1 VPWMVPTGAL
11 ALKGVCMAA
20 RSVWKGFIRFSLV
33 AVPVKAYTATNS
45 AGGAVSLNQLHKE
58 CNSRI
63 QYKKVCP
70 THGELQAADIV
81 SGHEFSPGQYVVIDP
96 EEIDKLRTQG
106 DKAINVSSFI
116 DADKLDPLYYSGR
129 TYYLVPDGPVGQKPY
144 SLLQQTLKDSNKFA
158 FAQVVFSGK
167 EQIVVL
173 RPVNNLIVM
182 SMLSYGA
189 EVKAIS
195 EFEPEA
201 PKVDLSQEELKL
213 AKTLTDTMA
222 VDDFDISEYK
232 DKYAENLTKL
242 IEAKVSGKQIVAPP
256 TEDTPQVINLM
267 EALQKSLDEAKKT
280 MKPSKP
286 AKQVAPSS
294 GEKAVAAAKR
304 KKA

>member
-1 VPWMVPTGAL
+1 
-11 ALKGVCMAA
+11 MAA

-45 AGGAVSLNQLHKE
+45 GGGAVSLNK

-81 SGHEFSPGQYVVIDP
+81 SGYEFSPGQYVVIDP
-96 EEIDKLRTQG
+96 DEIDKLRTQG
-106 DKAINVSSFI
+106 DKAINVASFI
-116 DADKLDPLYYSGR
+116 DADKLDSLYYSGR
-129 TYYLVPDGPVGQKPY
+129 SYYLVPDGPVGQKPY
-144 SLLQQTLKDSNKFA
+144 SLLQQTLKDANKFA

-189 EVKAIS
+189 EVKPPL

-213 AKTLTDTMA
+213 AKMLTEALA
-222 VDDFDISEYK
+222 VDDFDINAYK

-256 TEDTPQVINLM
+256 SEETPQVINLM
-267 EALQKSLDEAKKT
+267 EALKKSLDDARKAAKPG
-280 MKPSKP
+280 KPP
-286 AKQVAPSS
+286 KQVAPSS
-294 GEKAVAAAKR
+294 GEKAAAAAKR